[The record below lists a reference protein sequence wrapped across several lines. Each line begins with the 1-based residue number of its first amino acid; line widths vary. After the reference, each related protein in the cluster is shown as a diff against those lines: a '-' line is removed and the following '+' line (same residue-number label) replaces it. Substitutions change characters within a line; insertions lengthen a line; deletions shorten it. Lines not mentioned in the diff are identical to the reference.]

1 MRRRRNRRVAR
12 APRNHPPPERGS
24 RPGVPA
30 GGASP
35 LRSPRPDGAPRR
47 RLPFAAFPGLPARR
61 VFTLVLTRFALPAAV
76 YFGTAGTPGA
86 AGPARTDLP
95 EADLRR
101 VRAVTAPTKDFSR
114 PEAYERMAGGAATS
128 LALLNANAFSHPS
141 ANLTFKGKRD
151 FVATL
156 RVPRSRSRNTAPV
169 SRAI

>member
-1 MRRRRNRRVAR
+1 M
-12 APRNHPPPERGS
+12 PRNHHPPPERGS
-24 RPGVPA
+24 RAGVPA
-30 GGASP
+30 GRASP

-61 VFTLVLTRFALPAAV
+61 VFTPVFNRFALPAAV
-76 YFGTAGTPGA
+76 FLGAAGPAVTAGPAALA

-141 ANLTFKGKRD
+141 ANLTFEGKRD
-151 FVATL
+151 FALGNGLFRKVW
-156 RVPRSRSRNTAPV
+156 VTAPA
-169 SRAI
+169 ST